1 MAGLNIDLNKEI
13 SFASRDGKNTVPRG
27 KMPTKTSI
35 NLVPQKERFLS
46 KKSNVVKLALG
57 IVLAVLLFVLLVV
70 KPVVQLATANSR
82 VTSLRQQLDEANK
95 SIDKLGNIEEE
106 YAHYTTEGMTD
117 EELSRV
123 DRTQVMD
130 LVYKTVIKSGMVNS
144 WSLTENIVTLQVT
157 GATLEQL
164 NQIAGRLEQ
173 EDIVD
178 RCVINNANRGTQ
190 TNNKEGKVAV
200 TFLVY
205 LNDTDAAAKK
215 AEEVAQ

>member
-13 SFASRDGKNTVPRG
+13 SFGSRDGKNTVPRG

-70 KPVVQLATANSR
+70 KPVVQLATASSR

-190 TNNKEGKVAV
+190 ANNKEGNVAV

-215 AEEVAQ
+215 AEEAAQ

>member
-13 SFASRDGKNTVPRG
+13 SFGSRDGKNEIPLG
-27 KMPTKTSI
+27 KRPTKTSI
-35 NLVPQKERFLS
+35 NLVPQKESFLS
-46 KKSNVVKLALG
+46 KKSNVVTLALI
-57 IVLAVLLFVLLVV
+57 IVLAVLLFILLVV
-70 KPVVQLATANSR
+70 KPIFQLTAATSR
-82 VTSLRQQLDEANK
+82 VTSLQQQLDEANK
-95 SIDKLGNIEEE
+95 SIDKLGSIEEE
-106 YAHYTTEGMTD
+106 YAHYTTEGMTA

-130 LVYKTVIKSGMVNS
+130 MVYKTVIKSGIVNS
-144 WSLTENIVTLQVT
+144 WSLSENIVTLQVT

-190 TNNKEGKVAV
+190 VNNKEGKVAV

-215 AEEVAQ
+215 AEEAAQ